1 MLKYLLL
8 PLVGLLPLFAGCR
21 TVQYKEII
29 YPDGIIEKH
38 VHYGVVGFDTK
49 VGGLSI
55 EATRD
60 TKKLTLSDWDTN
72 SKNAVDVIGK
82 LVDKVPSYGGTV
94 VTPSAPIIVNPA
106 NPPSATPHL
115 PPRRPDTNPV
125 Q

>member
-1 MLKYLLL
+1 MKYLLCL
-8 PLVGLLPLFAGCR
+8 PFLLLSLVGCR

-82 LVDKVPSYGGTV
+82 LVDKVPSYGGTTVIAPPTPTV
-94 VTPSAPIIVNPA
+94 VVNPA
-106 NPPSATPHL
+106 NPPSETPRL
-115 PPRRPDTNPV
+115 PPRRPATSPV